1 MKIYFVKRVKHF
13 MYFQVAVGQDH
24 VICVTI
30 ERMIYTWGDNSKGQ
44 LGHGDLEYRNKP
56 QLVEALKGK
65 SIIR

>member
-1 MKIYFVKRVKHF
+1 MKTYFVKRF
-13 MYFQVAVGQDH
+13 LRYLQVAVGQDH